1 MRIETKKV
9 KGREYLQYVD
19 PWGHIFHIGS
29 ANTYEN
35 WQIAAWLYGCG
46 LGELEFEVH
55 GKFKAEMQKRFPTE
69 ESDLSGLT
77 GDGMNGYV
85 GFTEKFT
92 RKLQRI
98 FDDKEIELMDLRKGI
113 REKFPN
119 IKTKK
124 DLRETVRY
132 NWRLRHPKHTE
143 SIPNPME
150 ITAS

>member
-29 ANTYEN
+29 ANIYKN
-35 WQIAAWLYGCG
+35 WQIAAWLYGSG
-46 LGELEFEVH
+46 LDDLMLEVCHKFE
-55 GKFKAEMQKRFPTE
+55 AEILKRFPE
-69 ESDLSGLT
+69 KKNDLSEFT
-77 GDGMNGYV
+77 GAGMSGYV
-85 GFTEKFT
+85 GGDEKFSK
-92 RKLQRI
+92 KLSRV
-98 FDDKEIELMDLRKGI
+98 FDDKAIELMDLRKGI

-124 DLRETVRY
+124 DLRETVIY
-132 NWRLRHPKHTE
+132 NWKLRHPKKELNPRT
-143 SIPNPME
+143 PME

>member
-29 ANTYEN
+29 AATYEN
-35 WQIAAWLYGCG
+35 WQIAAWLYGSG
-46 LGELEFEVH
+46 LDDLRHECY
-55 GKFKAEMQKRFPTE
+55 GKFKGEMLKRFPTE
-69 ESDLSGLT
+69 QSDLSDVM

-85 GFTEKFT
+85 GFSEKFT
-92 RKLQRI
+92 KKLQRI

-132 NWRLRHPKHTE
+132 NLRLRHPKHTE

-150 ITAS
+150 IAAS

>member
-1 MRIETKKV
+1 MRIDIKKV
-9 KGREYLQYVD
+9 NGCEYLQYVD

-85 GFTEKFT
+85 GFSKQFSEKL
-92 RKLQRI
+92 KRI
-98 FDDKEIELMDLRKGI
+98 FDNKEIEFMQLRDLIKRDL
-113 REKFPN
+113 PDV
-119 IKTKK
+119 KTKK
-124 DLRETVRY
+124 QFRETVRY
-132 NWRLRHPKHTE
+132 NWRLRHPTHRGHGV
-143 SIPNPME
+143 PME
-150 ITAS
+150 IAVS